1 MSQSVL
7 NTFKI
12 VNKVVKL
19 RAFYLLKYG
28 IHSFLKHNLNY
39 LKESNNFYSLKEL
52 ITKNLE
58 VKHKWN
64 YESNKKVD
72 SCENTFLSR
81 PISLRLWSSFF
92 VILPIFVQ
100 APWVRLEPI
109 SALCF
114 TFVILL
120 SVFFLNQKESD
131 KWFIVSSLLL
141 GVSGSWLGGCLFW
154 GWLSPYPILHIPV
167 EAVVLPLALI
177 GLGTNWKIGSSF
189 YISSLFG
196 TAVTDI
202 TIFLIGIMD
211 QWKQVITAD
220 SEAAPQILQKTSE
233 NLIQIKSLSIIIFV
247 ALILWFISKEIFDS
261 ATINTTNGKALLVSS
276 YVIQT
281 TLIVDGIFILLAILQ
296 PTFSGLV

>member
-1 MSQSVL
+1 M
-7 NTFKI
+7 
-12 VNKVVKL
+12 
-19 RAFYLLKYG
+19 
-28 IHSFLKHNLNY
+28 
-39 LKESNNFYSLKEL
+39 KEL

-58 VKHKWN
+58 VRDKLN
-64 YESNKKVD
+64 YEMLAVVD
-72 SCENTFLSR
+72 SSESTFLSR
-81 PISLRLWSSFF
+81 AISLRLWSSFF

-120 SVFFLNQKESD
+120 ASYLLYKKQSH

-154 GWLSPYPILHIPV
+154 GWLSPFPILHIPV

-177 GLGTNWKIGSSF
+177 GLGSKWKIGSSF

-196 TAVTDI
+196 TVVTDI

-211 QWKQVITAD
+211 QWREVITAD
-220 SEAAPQILQKTSE
+220 SENAPLILQKTSE
-233 NLIQIKSLSIIIFV
+233 NLIQLKSLSIIIFA

-261 ATINTTNGKALLVSS
+261 ATINTTSGKALLVSS

-281 TLIVDGIFILLAILQ
+281 TLIVDGIFIFLAILQ
-296 PTFSGLV
+296 PSLSGLV

>member
-1 MSQSVL
+1 M
-7 NTFKI
+7 
-12 VNKVVKL
+12 
-19 RAFYLLKYG
+19 
-28 IHSFLKHNLNY
+28 
-39 LKESNNFYSLKEL
+39 KEL
-52 ITKNLE
+52 ITKNLDLKGNLNNE
-58 VKHKWN
+58 LHK
-64 YESNKKVD
+64 KID
-72 SCENTFLSR
+72 SCESTFLSR

-92 VILPIFVQ
+92 VILPIFIQ

-114 TFVILL
+114 TFIILL
-120 SVFFLNQKESD
+120 GAFILYKKQSN

-154 GWLSPYPILHIPV
+154 GWLSPFPILHIPV

-202 TIFLIGIMD
+202 SIFLIGIMD
-211 QWKQVITAD
+211 QWREVIVAD
-220 SEAAPQILQKTSE
+220 SENAPLILQKTSE
-233 NLIQIKSLSIIIFV
+233 NLIQIRSLSIILFF

-281 TLIVDGIFILLAILQ
+281 TLIVDGIFIFLAILQ

>member
-1 MSQSVL
+1 M
-7 NTFKI
+7 
-12 VNKVVKL
+12 
-19 RAFYLLKYG
+19 
-28 IHSFLKHNLNY
+28 
-39 LKESNNFYSLKEL
+39 KEL
-52 ITKNLE
+52 ITKNSE
-58 VKHKWN
+58 VKDKFNYQSHKI
-64 YESNKKVD
+64 VD
-72 SCENTFLSR
+72 SYENSFLSN

-114 TFVILL
+114 TFVIAL
-120 SVFFLNQKESD
+120 VAIVLNQKGSN

-141 GVSGSWLGGCLFW
+141 GISGSWLGGCLFW
-154 GWLSPYPILHIPV
+154 GWLSPFPILHIPV

-177 GLGTNWKIGSSF
+177 GFGTNWKIGSSF

-220 SEAAPQILQKTSE
+220 SENAPMILQKTSE
-233 NLIQIKSLSIIIFV
+233 SLIQIKSLSIIVFV

-261 ATINTTNGKALLVSS
+261 ATINTTSGKALLVSS

-281 TLIVDGIFILLAILQ
+281 SLIVDGIFVFLSILE
-296 PTFSGLV
+296 PTLSGLV

>member
-1 MSQSVL
+1 M
-7 NTFKI
+7 
-12 VNKVVKL
+12 
-19 RAFYLLKYG
+19 
-28 IHSFLKHNLNY
+28 
-39 LKESNNFYSLKEL
+39 EEL

-58 VKHKWN
+58 VKDKFN
-64 YESNKKVD
+64 YEFHNKAN
-72 SCENTFLSR
+72 SYENTFLSR

-114 TFVILL
+114 TFVILAGA
-120 SVFFLNQKESD
+120 FFLNKKLSN

-154 GWLSPYPILHIPV
+154 GWLSPFPILHIPV

-177 GLGTNWKIGSSF
+177 GLGTNWRIGSSF

-202 TIFLIGIMD
+202 TIFLTGIMD
-211 QWKQVITAD
+211 QWREVITAD
-220 SEAAPQILQKTSE
+220 SDNAPLILQKTSE
-233 NLIQIKSLSIIIFV
+233 NLIQIKSLSIILFV
-247 ALILWFISKEIFDS
+247 ALLLWFISKEIFDL
-261 ATINTTNGKALLVSS
+261 ANINTNNGKALLVSS

-281 TLIVDGIFILLAILQ
+281 TLIVDGIFIFLAILQ

>member
-1 MSQSVL
+1 
-7 NTFKI
+7 
-12 VNKVVKL
+12 
-19 RAFYLLKYG
+19 
-28 IHSFLKHNLNY
+28 
-39 LKESNNFYSLKEL
+39 LKEL

-58 VKHKWN
+58 VKDKLN
-64 YESNKKVD
+64 YELNKTVD
-72 SCENTFLSR
+72 SYENSFLSN

-114 TFVILL
+114 TFVIAL
-120 SVFFLNQKESD
+120 VAIVLNQKGSN

-141 GVSGSWLGGCLFW
+141 GISGSWLGGCLFW
-154 GWLSPYPILHIPV
+154 GWLSSFPILHIPV

-177 GLGTNWKIGSSF
+177 GFGTNWKIGSSF

-211 QWKQVITAD
+211 QWRQVITAD
-220 SEAAPQILQKTSE
+220 SENAPIILQKTSE
-233 NLIQIKSLSIIIFV
+233 NLIQLKSLSIIVFV
-247 ALILWFISKEIFDS
+247 AILLWFISKEIFDF

-281 TLIVDGIFILLAILQ
+281 TLIVDGIFIFLAILQ

>member
-1 MSQSVL
+1 
-7 NTFKI
+7 
-12 VNKVVKL
+12 
-19 RAFYLLKYG
+19 
-28 IHSFLKHNLNY
+28 
-39 LKESNNFYSLKEL
+39 LKEL
-52 ITKNLE
+52 LTKNLE
-58 VKHKWN
+58 VKDKFN
-64 YESNKKVD
+64 YELHKKSD
-72 SCENTFLSR
+72 SYENSFLSR
-81 PISLRLWSSFF
+81 PISLRFWSSFF
-92 VILPIFVQ
+92 VILPIFIQ

-120 SVFFLNQKESD
+120 GAFILNQKLSN

-154 GWLSPYPILHIPV
+154 GWLSPFPILHIPV

-211 QWKQVITAD
+211 QWRQVITAD
-220 SEAAPQILQKTSE
+220 SETAPLILQKTSE
-233 NLIQIKSLSIIIFV
+233 NLLHIKSLSIIIFV
-247 ALILWFISKEIFDS
+247 ALVLWFISKEIFDY
-261 ATINTTNGKALLVSS
+261 ATINTTSGKALLVSS

-281 TLIVDGIFILLAILQ
+281 TLIVDGIFIVLAILQ

>member
-1 MSQSVL
+1 M
-7 NTFKI
+7 
-12 VNKVVKL
+12 
-19 RAFYLLKYG
+19 
-28 IHSFLKHNLNY
+28 
-39 LKESNNFYSLKEL
+39 KEL

-58 VKHKWN
+58 VKDKFN
-64 YESNKKVD
+64 YESHNAVD
-72 SCENTFLSR
+72 SYENSFLSN

-114 TFVILL
+114 TFVIVL
-120 SVFFLNQKESD
+120 VAIVLNQKGSNQ
-131 KWFIVSSLLL
+131 WFTVSSLLL
-141 GVSGSWLGGCLFW
+141 GISGSWLGGCLFW
-154 GWLSPYPILHIPV
+154 GWLSPFPILHIPV

-177 GLGTNWKIGSSF
+177 GLGTNWRIGSSF

-196 TAVTDI
+196 TAVTDM

-220 SEAAPQILQKTSE
+220 SENAPLILQKTSE
-233 NLIQIKSLSIIIFV
+233 NLIQIKSLSIIFIV
-247 ALILWFISKEIFDS
+247 ALILWIISKEIFDS
-261 ATINTTNGKALLVSS
+261 ATINTTNGKALLVAT

-281 TLIVDGIFILLAILQ
+281 TLIVDGIFVFLAILE
-296 PTFSGLV
+296 PTLSGLV

>member
-1 MSQSVL
+1 
-7 NTFKI
+7 
-12 VNKVVKL
+12 
-19 RAFYLLKYG
+19 
-28 IHSFLKHNLNY
+28 
-39 LKESNNFYSLKEL
+39 LKEV

-58 VKHKWN
+58 VKDKLN
-64 YESNKKVD
+64 YKFHIPSDAEES
-72 SCENTFLSR
+72 SLLSS
-81 PISLRLWSSFF
+81 PVSLRLWSSFF

-120 SVFFLNQKESD
+120 VAYFLHKKESN
-131 KWFIVSSLLL
+131 KWFIISSLLF

-154 GWLSPYPILHIPV
+154 GWLSPFPILHIPV
-167 EAVVLPLALI
+167 EAVVLPVALI

-189 YISSLFG
+189 YLSSLFG

-202 TIFLIGIMD
+202 TIFLVGIMD

-220 SEAAPQILQKTSE
+220 SESAPLILQKTSE
-233 NLIQIKSLSIIIFV
+233 NLIQIKSLSIIFFV
-247 ALILWFISKEIFDS
+247 ALILWFISKEFYDS

-281 TLIVDGIFILLAILQ
+281 TLIVDGIFVFLAILQ
-296 PTFSGLV
+296 PTLSGLV

>member
-1 MSQSVL
+1 
-7 NTFKI
+7 
-12 VNKVVKL
+12 
-19 RAFYLLKYG
+19 
-28 IHSFLKHNLNY
+28 
-39 LKESNNFYSLKEL
+39 LKEL
-52 ITKNLE
+52 ITKHLE
-58 VKHKWN
+58 VKDKFN
-64 YESNKKVD
+64 YELDKTSN
-72 SCENTFLSR
+72 SYESTLLSR

-120 SVFFLNQKESD
+120 GAYFLNKKQSD
-131 KWFIVSSLLL
+131 KWFIVSSLLY

-154 GWLSPYPILHIPV
+154 GWLSPFPILHIPV

-177 GLGTNWKIGSSF
+177 GFGTNWKIGSSF

-196 TAVTDI
+196 TAVTDV

-220 SEAAPQILQKTSE
+220 SESAPLILQKTSA
-233 NLIQIKSLSIIIFV
+233 NLIQIKSISIILFV
-247 ALILWFISKEIFDS
+247 AFILWFISKEIFDS

-281 TLIVDGIFILLAILQ
+281 TLIVDGIFIFLAILQ
-296 PTFSGLV
+296 PSFSGLV

>member
-1 MSQSVL
+1 M
-7 NTFKI
+7 
-12 VNKVVKL
+12 
-19 RAFYLLKYG
+19 
-28 IHSFLKHNLNY
+28 
-39 LKESNNFYSLKEL
+39 KEL

-58 VKHKWN
+58 VKDKPNNECHK
-64 YESNKKVD
+64 SPD
-72 SCENTFLSR
+72 ADQSSLLSR
-81 PISLRLWSSFF
+81 PISLRFWTSFF

-109 SALCF
+109 TALCF
-114 TFVILL
+114 TFIILL
-120 SVFFLNQKESD
+120 VAYLLYKKESN
-131 KWFIVSSLLL
+131 KFFIISSLLF

-154 GWLSPYPILHIPV
+154 GWLSPFPILHIPV

-177 GLGTNWKIGSSF
+177 GLGTNLRLGSSF

-202 TIFLIGIMD
+202 TIFSIGIMD

-220 SEAAPQILQKTSE
+220 SANAPLILQKTSE
-233 NLIQIKSLSIIIFV
+233 NLIQIKSLSIIFFV
-247 ALILWFISKEIFDS
+247 AVILWFISKEIFDS

-281 TLIVDGIFILLAILQ
+281 TIIVDGIFVLLAILQ
-296 PTFSGLV
+296 PTLSGLV

>member
-1 MSQSVL
+1 M
-7 NTFKI
+7 
-12 VNKVVKL
+12 
-19 RAFYLLKYG
+19 
-28 IHSFLKHNLNY
+28 
-39 LKESNNFYSLKEL
+39 KEL
-52 ITKNLE
+52 ITKNLD
-58 VKHKWN
+58 VKDKSN
-64 YESNKKVD
+64 YEFHKIVD
-72 SCENTFLSR
+72 SKDNTFLSR

-114 TFVILL
+114 TFVILIGAYVL
-120 SVFFLNQKESD
+120 FKKQSK

-141 GVSGSWLGGCLFW
+141 GVAGSWLGGCLFW
-154 GWLSPYPILHIPV
+154 GWLSPFPILHIPV

-202 TIFLIGIMD
+202 TIFLIGLMD
-211 QWKQVITAD
+211 QWRQVITAD
-220 SEAAPQILQKTSE
+220 SETAPLILQKTSE
-233 NLIQIKSLSIIIFV
+233 NLIQIKSLSIIVFV
-247 ALILWFISKEIFDS
+247 ALILWFISKEIFDY
-261 ATINTTNGKALLVSS
+261 ATINTINGKALLVSS

-281 TLIVDGIFILLAILQ
+281 TLIVDGIFIFLAILQ

>member
-1 MSQSVL
+1 M
-7 NTFKI
+7 
-12 VNKVVKL
+12 
-19 RAFYLLKYG
+19 
-28 IHSFLKHNLNY
+28 
-39 LKESNNFYSLKEL
+39 KEL

-58 VKHKWN
+58 VKDKLN
-64 YESNKKVD
+64 YKFHVSPDADES
-72 SCENTFLSR
+72 TLLSS

-114 TFVILL
+114 TFIIL
-120 SVFFLNQKESD
+120 SVAYFLQKKESN
-131 KWFIVSSLLL
+131 KWFIISSLLF

-154 GWLSPYPILHIPV
+154 GWLSPFPILHIPV

-177 GLGTNWKIGSSF
+177 GFGTNWKIGSSF

-211 QWKQVITAD
+211 QWRQVITAD
-220 SEAAPQILQKTSE
+220 SETAPQILQKTSE
-233 NLIQIKSLSIIIFV
+233 NLIQIKSLSIIVFI

-281 TLIVDGIFILLAILQ
+281 TLIVDGIFVFLAILQ
-296 PTFSGLV
+296 PTLSGLV

>member
-1 MSQSVL
+1 
-7 NTFKI
+7 
-12 VNKVVKL
+12 
-19 RAFYLLKYG
+19 
-28 IHSFLKHNLNY
+28 
-39 LKESNNFYSLKEL
+39 LKEL

-58 VKHKWN
+58 VEDKYN
-64 YESNKKVD
+64 YALH
-72 SCENTFLSR
+72 NTIHSYEYTLLSR
-81 PISLRLWSSFF
+81 PIALRFWSSFF
-92 VILPIFVQ
+92 VILPIFIQ

-120 SVFFLNQKESD
+120 GAFFLNKKGSN

-154 GWLSPYPILHIPV
+154 GWLSPFPILHIPV

-177 GLGTNWKIGSSF
+177 GLGSNWKIGSSF
-189 YISSLFG
+189 YLSSLFG

-202 TIFLIGIMD
+202 TIFLTGIMD
-211 QWKQVITAD
+211 QWREVIIAD
-220 SEAAPQILQKTSE
+220 SENAPLILQKTSE
-233 NLIQIKSLSIIIFV
+233 NLIQIKSLSIILFV

-261 ATINTTNGKALLVSS
+261 ATINSTNGKALLVSS

-281 TLIVDGIFILLAILQ
+281 TLVVDGIFIILAILQ